1 MTTTAHAS
9 FSPVRPSHPD
19 HGAEPTGATR
29 HLCTGVH
36 IDESFRDLVLKE
48 VCTAFT
54 RRTAPSYGFDL
65 VPVMRHAWLALHL
78 STLSRLILIAALITP
93 YLWGLTVTTLLI
105 IGGYVLLVLLERA
118 WRISKDL
125 ARPEEPLLTKKRR
138 RKPRPRLPSRA
149 DWKHG
154 KESRRLKNT
163 GLFILVL
170 TLSMAV
176 LALSHPAQGTLA
188 LHLGCAVAGLTA
200 IIGGLRQVCINH
212 IHKAPELRPKRLTHR
227 EKTVDEQQ
235 KHPCVVYRR
244 PAHKKS
250 DEDEEQGM
258 FSFFGEESPFL
269 GAGELI
275 HQWNPPMSIQL
286 LRKGS
291 DDKPLHEREHRR
303 PPFAPHE
310 LVDHLRA
317 AVTDLRDDEENVRL
331 PVQVRDR
338 VYVADSDVSADR
350 SILEKS
356 VNPAALR
363 GLVDQ
368 QDSTHHHFLE
378 VCVPGAGGELVAT
391 VLLQIRVRGRT
402 LSLMF
407 AACALTRTPDD
418 FRKVDEYGQHG
429 KRAVLGAAWRDLFRL
444 PRQIRS
450 MGRIVHYPL
459 HLAKT
464 FFDLVDRA
472 LVLRGRDLTLVPR
485 RNIGIGSRIS
495 VRQEQAEDWSKVQL
509 DKSTLLGHIKN
520 VELRLLKATSDFLSS
535 RGVDTS
541 AFEHRA
547 LQIVNSGIVNM
558 GGTNDITNTA
568 VGDQAHQQTQNHP
581 SQSSTPGGS
590 QNGKAA

>member
-1 MTTTAHAS
+1 
-9 FSPVRPSHPD
+9 
-19 HGAEPTGATR
+19 
-29 HLCTGVH
+29 
-36 IDESFRDLVLKE
+36 
-48 VCTAFT
+48 
-54 RRTAPSYGFDL
+54 
-65 VPVMRHAWLALHL
+65 
-78 STLSRLILIAALITP
+78 
-93 YLWGLTVTTLLI
+93 
-105 IGGYVLLVLLERA
+105 
-118 WRISKDL
+118 
-125 ARPEEPLLTKKRR
+125 
-138 RKPRPRLPSRA
+138 
-149 DWKHG
+149 
-154 KESRRLKNT
+154 
-163 GLFILVL
+163 
-170 TLSMAV
+170 
-176 LALSHPAQGTLA
+176 
-188 LHLGCAVAGLTA
+188 
-200 IIGGLRQVCINH
+200 
-212 IHKAPELRPKRLTHR
+212 
-227 EKTVDEQQ
+227 
-235 KHPCVVYRR
+235 
-244 PAHKKS
+244 
-250 DEDEEQGM
+250 GM

-459 HLAKT
+459 HLAKI

-541 AFEHRA
+541 AFEDRA

-568 VGDQAHQQTQNHP
+568 VGDQAHQQTQKHP
-581 SQSSTPGGS
+581 AQPSTPA